1 MIAPGTAHQVA
12 LGRPGADRRDRRRSL
27 NWRRLTGRLAADA
40 AGLAVF
46 AVMVFP
52 LYWMI
57 ATAFKPGRDILRLT
71 PEWVPWPA
79 TLENFQAAIQR
90 PFFASDVV
98 NSLTVV
104 GVTVLASLLLAFFA
118 AMSVAR
124 FGFSGRATFIVLIIG
139 VQMVP
144 LNALIIPL
152 YLMLDS
158 VGQTDSLI
166 GVIAVYMAVVLPFMI
181 WTLRGFIAN
190 IPPELEEAAMID
202 GCRREEAFVRVVL
215 PLIGPGLVAT
225 AIFGFIQ
232 AWNEYIV
239 AYVLLSSN
247 SHQTL
252 TVWLAS
258 FTTNHGPQWGPL
270 MAAATLTGLPVVAF
284 FLFLQRNIAG
294 GLTAGAVK
302 G

>member
-1 MIAPGTAHQVA
+1 VIAPGTAQRVA
-12 LGRPGADRRDRRRSL
+12 GGGARRSL
-27 NWRRLTGRLAADA
+27 TLGRAGWRRRGGRLAADA
-40 AGLAVF
+40 VGLAVF

-52 LYWMI
+52 LYWMV
-57 ATAFKPGRDILRLT
+57 ATAFKPGRDILRLA
-71 PEWVPWPA
+71 PEWFPWPM

-90 PFFASDVV
+90 PFFVSDVT
-98 NSLTVV
+98 NSLVVV
-104 GVTVLASLLLAFFA
+104 GVTVVGSLILAFFA
-118 AMSVAR
+118 AMAVAR

-158 VGQTDSLI
+158 VGQTDTLL
-166 GVIAVYMAVVLPFMI
+166 GVIAVYMAVVLPFMV

-202 GCRREEAFVRVVL
+202 GCRREEAFVRIVL

-284 FLFLQRNIAG
+284 FVVLQRNITG